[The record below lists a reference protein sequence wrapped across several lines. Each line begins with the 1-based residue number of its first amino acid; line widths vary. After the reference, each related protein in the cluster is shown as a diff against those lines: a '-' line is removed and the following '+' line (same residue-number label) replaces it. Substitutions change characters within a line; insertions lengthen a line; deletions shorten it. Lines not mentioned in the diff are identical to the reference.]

1 MHPLALS
8 RPPLTLTQTAAAI
21 YPGVV
26 AHQSAGKNASASTGA
41 SPASSLPAVVA
52 GRLYPQTKEAFLS
65 ICGPLP
71 CFVHRA
77 GGGSISTEPEVSE
90 STCRCFES
98 SSKPGKNGGE
108 GLPSRQRHD
117 PWESVEALRPV
128 RPPGESRSGGTAEIS
143 RSNVRNGAA
152 EEENGSGGSNGDRL
166 PVEDTVGAV
175 LLLCEALR
183 SKGKLSRT
191 VSSRLLECCAWV
203 LDHLAALF
211 PGWVE
216 AATAGSGLDGGVGG
230 STGSD
235 AFEGDTMAAILCN
248 EAGIAL
254 GLFVARRAMT
264 GDFEGA
270 QVRAK
275 LLMLLLSVVP
285 RFASLIMSVSSLF
298 FVFGVTD
305 G

>member
-1 MHPLALS
+1 MRPLA
-8 RPPLTLTQTAAAI
+8 LTQTAAAV

-26 AHQSAGKNASASTGA
+26 AHRSAGKHTSASAGA

-65 ICGPLP
+65 ICGPPP

-77 GGGSISTEPEVSE
+77 GSIPTEPEVSE

-98 SSKPGKNGGE
+98 SSNEGE
-108 GLPSRQRHD
+108 GVPLRRGHD
-117 PWESVEALRPV
+117 PWEALEALHPV
-128 RPPGESRSGGTAEIS
+128 RPSGESRSGGTTEKS
-143 RSNVRNGAA
+143 RANIRNGAA
-152 EEENGSGGSNGDRL
+152 DEEDESGGSNGDRL

-175 LLLCEALR
+175 LLLSEALR

-211 PGWVE
+211 PSWVE
-216 AATAGSGLDGGVGG
+216 AATDGGVGG
-230 STGSD
+230 SSGGDVFTGDS
-235 AFEGDTMAAILCN
+235 MAVVLCD
-248 EAGIAL
+248 EAGITL

-275 LLMLLLSVVP
+275 LLMSVVP
-285 RFASLIMSVSSLF
+285 
-298 FVFGVTD
+298 
-305 G
+305 